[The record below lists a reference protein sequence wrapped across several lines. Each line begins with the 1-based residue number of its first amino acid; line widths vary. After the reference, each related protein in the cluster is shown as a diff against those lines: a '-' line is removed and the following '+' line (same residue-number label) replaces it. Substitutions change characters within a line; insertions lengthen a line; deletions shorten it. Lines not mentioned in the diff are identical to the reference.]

1 MTRDGLI
8 GNLGFIYRMIVASAP
23 LLECGIKHS
32 SGDLRAYY
40 QRHLA
45 EETGHDEMVRDDL
58 YRLGVKEIPRYHAAS
73 AIAGSQYYFIAHE
86 DPAMLLGYMS
96 VLESSAPTAEVV
108 DELEAEHMTELNALR
123 HHAIHDPEHIQEIRA
138 QIDMQPERMQGL
150 ILWNAE
156 NTRNFL
162 NTMLKGFQ

>member
-1 MTRDGLI
+1 MTRDALI
-8 GNLGFIYRMIVASAP
+8 GNLSFIYRMIVASAP
-23 LLECGIKHS
+23 LLEFGIKHS
-32 SGDLRAYY
+32 AGGLRAYY

-58 YRLGVKEIPRYHAAS
+58 FRLGVKEITRYHAAG

-96 VLESSAPTAEVV
+96 VLESAAPTQAVV

-123 HHAIHDPEHIQEIRA
+123 HHAIHDPDHIQEIRA
-138 QIDMQPERMQGL
+138 QIDMQPERLQSL
-150 ILWNAE
+150 IAWNAD